1 MTVPGTVY
9 VATSG
14 SGQLFSATASEVYEF
29 TVPAVVSS
37 NVITQNSSPLIPYV
51 ETTNTST
58 VSVPGALSVTSISVS
73 GILELGDITDVE
85 TRINTMQSQIDTIN
99 ARLNL

>member
-1 MTVPGTVY
+1 M
-9 VATSG
+9 
-14 SGQLFSATASEVYEF
+14 
-29 TVPAVVSS
+29 
-37 NVITQNSSPLIPYV
+37 ITQNSSPLIPYV